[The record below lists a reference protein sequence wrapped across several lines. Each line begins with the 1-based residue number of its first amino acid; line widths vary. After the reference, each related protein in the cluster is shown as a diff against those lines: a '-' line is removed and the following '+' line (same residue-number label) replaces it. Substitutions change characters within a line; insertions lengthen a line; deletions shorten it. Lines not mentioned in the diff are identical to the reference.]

1 MGQNPRRLPDEPISF
16 IRECVRAGRLLWT
29 YHVNLRLKGRFVPR
43 EFILDA
49 VDSYEIVESY
59 PGDKY
64 LPSYLVLAQRPG
76 DAIHVLFAADL
87 EGNNVRVV
95 TAYRPSPDEWDDDL
109 KTRRSR
115 P

>member
-1 MGQNPRRLPDEPISF
+1 MIYTHVLNRGPAA
-16 IRECVRAGRLLWT
+16 VRSLADLLVAGA
-29 YHVNLRLKGRFVPR
+29 PR

-64 LPSYLVLAQRPG
+64 LPSYLVLARRPG

-109 KTRRSR
+109 RTRRSR